1 MATWYN
7 YLLTSVAGLS
17 NLACLYYTRKKFNT
31 QLAQFYLMCLDSG
44 TSALCCLAMLGA
56 NLVNE
61 LMATGCSKL
70 EAKRRAYQ
78 RLLPFYRRKF
88 RKNFGQ
94 AIMDCRQLRKEPL
107 YQAVMKS
114 ARKLKD
120 EDDYDTSEAVATAL
134 LLRKAKLNEE
144 FPEEYEESDE
154 NDDS

>member
-61 LMATGCSKL
+61 LMESKSLGCFTNILGAVIAL
-70 EAKRRAYQ
+70 ECFIV
-78 RLLPFYRRKF
+78 L
-88 RKNFGQ
+88 
-94 AIMDCRQLRKEPL
+94 
-107 YQAVMKS
+107 
-114 ARKLKD
+114 
-120 EDDYDTSEAVATAL
+120 TT
-134 LLRKAKLNEE
+134 LNS
-144 FPEEYEESDE
+144 YVR
-154 NDDS
+154 